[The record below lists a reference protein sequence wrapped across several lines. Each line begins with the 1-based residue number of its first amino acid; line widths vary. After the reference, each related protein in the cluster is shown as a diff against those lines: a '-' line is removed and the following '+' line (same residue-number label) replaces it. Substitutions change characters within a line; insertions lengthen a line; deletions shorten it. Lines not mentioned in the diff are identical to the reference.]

1 MTHEAFVE
9 LLLAGDRTRTEPGPH
24 LTAEFLRT
32 TTGFATKYAKLE
44 KLLFGGT
51 RVAYSPTALGMNLSI
66 TGDVAAQGEDLAVA
80 ERARFDLAPGPILD
94 IDRLIEDQGVKVIPR
109 VFPAGVRARAGFFFD
124 SDLGPC
130 IFYDVAAS
138 TAQRDYA
145 LAHEYGHFLADYDP
159 YMHTICG
166 DPSPASL
173 DDPRELRAHQFA
185 LAFLMPHAD
194 MNLYRRALDEEPGT
208 VPTRKFV
215 QQLQVYFGVDN
226 AIVLWRLLSLG
237 WIDPAGVE
245 MLLLAPGGLLPEI
258 DLEQTD
264 RDERL
269 DLQRPI
275 PERYIHLVAGAFG
288 KGHIELPEA
297 ADFLETDVEEASRVL
312 LQFKYE
318 HPGAEKKSETP
329 RPSLN

>member
-1 MTHEAFVE
+1 
-9 LLLAGDRTRTEPGPH
+9 
-24 LTAEFLRT
+24 LTAEFLGAT
-32 TTGFATKYAKLE
+32 TDVATKYARLE
-44 KLLFGGT
+44 KLLFGGS
-51 RVAYSPTALGMNLSI
+51 RVAYSPTSLGMNLSI
-66 TGDVAAQGEDLAVA
+66 TGDLVAQGEALAAA
-80 ERARFDLAPGPILD
+80 ERARFELSPGPILD
-94 IDRLIEDQGVKVIPR
+94 VDRLIEDQGVKVIPR
-109 VFPAGVRARAGFFFD
+109 AFPTGVQARAGFFFE

-138 TAQRDYA
+138 PAQRDYA

-159 YMHTICG
+159 YVHTICG

-173 DDPRELRAHQFA
+173 HDPRELRAHQFS

-208 VPTRKFV
+208 VPTRKFI

-269 DLQRPI
+269 DLKRPL
-275 PERYIHLVAGAFG
+275 PERYIHLVASAFG

-297 ADFLETDVEEASRVL
+297 AEFLETDGEEARRVL

-318 HPGAEKKSETP
+318 HPAAEKKSEVP
-329 RPSLN
+329 RPSPN